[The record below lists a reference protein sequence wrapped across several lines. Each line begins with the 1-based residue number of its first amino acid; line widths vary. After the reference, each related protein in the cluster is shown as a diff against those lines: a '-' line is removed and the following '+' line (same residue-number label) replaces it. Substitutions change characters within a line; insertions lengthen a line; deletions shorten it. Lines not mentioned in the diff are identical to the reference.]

1 MKIKYLD
8 GGLGVVANRKR
19 KLRSGKEY
27 EHLFP
32 KPNKLDPYLKYNG
45 DTYDTIAFMEDI
57 VRKTLPDTKGIATV
71 LQGDS
76 LRKTSKNI
84 FDFIYRHIQ
93 YKPDKATEEELR
105 RPARSWADR
114 KTGVDCDC
122 YSIFISS
129 ILHNLGIPHAFRKT
143 KYYGRSYFQHIYVIV
158 PKQEGLS
165 LNKRENYITIDPVL
179 DHFDQ
184 EKPFSQKH
192 DLLMRPSKAT
202 MNGFSSGLGGLE
214 GMPIRYLDGLQERE
228 PVYYSPDAVRYQ
240 QSYGLNGALFFDGVD
255 YYEPL
260 IGMNGQPQLGFLK
273 KIGKSKFWQKAKS
286 FAGKVVKVAT
296 PLVASVI
303 PGSGPVL
310 NVASNWLNK
319 KPTATPQEVKPVGI
333 QSGGEIPA
341 LNPASIQLNK
351 KEGVNLVA
359 ATPQKPDFWQRVSSG
374 IQKLVSPVPAVTPAG
389 TPPTGVVQQAIPVDK
404 NPGFA
409 SLLAKVEDYKKLSEK
424 YRSVLDTIKEGKGED
439 GKLQMKEL
447 FDIVNNVSKGISH
460 EEVMNLSKAVGVS
473 AEDAQK
479 FAALLAKK
487 EVNALAAKTATKE
500 DVANKLDKGDAEKL
514 IKAEASKAYAASR
527 LSAEKA
533 NAKMEK
539 ELIAAKASA
548 DLAKMEAK
556 LEAKELVEK
565 ANHET
570 QLRLAQLEQKQGG
583 DPQNQQMLWMGG
595 LALVGV
601 ILFMQKK

>member
-1 MKIKYLD
+1 MRIKYLD
-8 GGLGVVANRKR
+8 GGLGVVADRKR

-57 VRKTLPDTKGIATV
+57 VRKTLPDTKGIAAV

-76 LRKTSKNI
+76 LKKTSQNI

-129 ILHNLGIPHAFRKT
+129 VLHNLGIPHAFRKT

-158 PKQEGLS
+158 PKQKGLS

-192 DLLMRPSKAT
+192 DRIMIPSPLAL
-202 MNGFSSGLGGLE
+202 NGFPSGLGGLE
-214 GMPIRYLDGLQERE
+214 GMPIRYLDGLRGSIPEH
-228 PVYYSPDAVRYQ
+228 VYYSTDAANYQ
-240 QSYGLNGALFFDGVD
+240 RRFGLQGAVYFDGVD

-260 IGMNGQPQLGFLK
+260 LALNGQPQLGFLK
-273 KIGKSKFWQKAKS
+273 KLKNSKFWQKAKS

-296 PLVASVI
+296 PLVASII
-303 PGSGPVL
+303 PGGGAVM
-310 NVASNWLNK
+310 NVASNLLNK
-319 KPTATPQEVKPVGI
+319 DGSQATQPQLTPV
-333 QSGGEIPA
+333 S
-341 LNPASIQLNK
+341 
-351 KEGVNLVA
+351 
-359 ATPQKPDFWQRVSSG
+359 T
-374 IQKLVSPVPAVTPAG
+374 VTPA
-389 TPPTGVVQQAIPVDK
+389 VQAQAALPIPKGNTAVEK
-404 NPGFA
+404 
-409 SLLAKVEDYKKLSEK
+409 LLAKVEDYKSLAGK
-424 YRSVLDTIKEGKGED
+424 YRSVLDAVQQGKGED
-439 GKLQMKEL
+439 GKLQMKEV
-447 FDIVNNVSKGISH
+447 FDIVSNVSKGVSH

-479 FAALLAKK
+479 FAALFAKK
-487 EVNALAAKTATKE
+487 EVSALEAKAATKDE
-500 DVANKLDKGDAEKL
+500 VAAKLDKGDAEKL

-527 LSAEKA
+527 LSTEKTVS
-533 NAKMEK
+533 KMEK
-539 ELIAAKASA
+539 ELLAAKASA

-556 LEAKELVEK
+556 LEAKEMVDK
-565 ANHET
+565 ANQET
-570 QLRLAQLEQKQGG
+570 QLRLAELEKTR
-583 DPQNQQMLWMGG
+583 DDDKKSQQMLLMGG
-595 LALVGV
+595 LALAGV
-601 ILFMQKK
+601 IYFMQKK